1 MDVHRPCL
9 IVNVSGDAVKG
20 IVFNLLEE
28 VVTREYGD
36 ATWDH
41 LLDAAGLE
49 GAYTSLGSYDD
60 EQIFALVRVASE
72 ALNIVPEDVLR
83 WFGERAMPL
92 LARRYPAFFAHH
104 VNTRGFLL
112 TLNNIIHPEV
122 RKLYPGAQTPVFD
135 FDTSLADVLAIGYNS
150 PRRLCALA
158 EGFMRG
164 AAAYFGE
171 RLDIAQPQCM
181 HRGDAKCLF
190 HVHFHPQ

>member
-1 MDVHRPCL
+1 
-9 IVNVSGDAVKG
+9 VKG

-28 VVTREYGD
+28 VVSTEYGD
-36 ATWDH
+36 AAWDR

-60 EQIFALVRVASE
+60 AQVFALVRVASE
-72 ALNIVPEDVLR
+72 ALAIPPEDVLR

-92 LARRYPAFFAHH
+92 LARRYPGFFGNHAH
-104 VNTRGFLL
+104 VREFLL

-135 FDTSLADVLAIGYNS
+135 FDTSAADVLTIGYNS

-164 AAAYFGE
+164 AAAHYRQ
-171 RLDIAQPQCM
+171 RLDIAHPQCM
-181 HRGDAKCLF
+181 HHGDAKCVF
-190 HVHFHPQ
+190 HVRCLPQ